1 MNANVRPEIA
11 ALEAGD
17 PENCNPSHN
26 PSLMDVLEARL
37 SRRGAMR
44 VGLGTAGA
52 AVLGAMPL
60 TGCGGG
66 SDGGGSSSSP
76 SSGSSGVSSSGWTA
90 DARLSMARPPRRMAE
105 SSARRR
111 MRQRYHDASAGRNR
125 RNHVARRGVAR

>member
-1 MNANVRPEIA
+1 MDMNANVRPEIA

-52 AVLGAMPL
+52 AVLGTMPL

-66 SDGGGSSSSP
+66 SDGGGGAGEGGGGG
-76 SSGSSGVSSSGWTA
+76 SGGGGGA
-90 DARLSMARPPRRMAE
+90 
-105 SSARRR
+105 
-111 MRQRYHDASAGRNR
+111 
-125 RNHVARRGVAR
+125 